1 MTTTQPGPAK
11 PDRPKADPDNEFKAG
26 LLELIPFLRAFAR
39 SLCGNPDIADDL
51 AQETLV
57 KAWQSR
63 TTFAPGT
70 NLKAW
75 LFTILRNQFY
85 SDRRRAWRQAPW
97 DQDAAERIPGASE
110 EQSWAAELSDT
121 ARALSSLSDEQREA
135 LILVGA
141 GGFSYEAAAKICN
154 CAVGT
159 VKSRVARARKT
170 LLSILE
176 GADPL
181 PDSPTG
187 DEADPTSEIMAQLDR
202 LAPAETRP
210 ARGKIKK
217 SASE

>member
-1 MTTTQPGPAK
+1 M
-11 PDRPKADPDNEFKAG
+11 
-26 LLELIPFLRAFAR
+26 
-39 SLCGNPDIADDL
+39 
-51 AQETLV
+51 
-57 KAWQSR
+57 
-63 TTFAPGT
+63 
-70 NLKAW
+70 
-75 LFTILRNQFY
+75 
-85 SDRRRAWRQAPW
+85 
-97 DQDAAERIPGASE
+97 
-110 EQSWAAELSDT
+110 SDT

-181 PDSPTG
+181 PDSPPG

-210 ARGKIKK
+210 MKGKIKK
-217 SASE
+217 SATE

>member
-1 MTTTQPGPAK
+1 MTATQPGAEK
-11 PDRPKADPDNEFKAG
+11 PVRSTADPDEQFKAG

-39 SLCGNPDIADDL
+39 SLCGNPDAADDL

-63 TTFAPGT
+63 SSFTPGT

-75 LFTILRNQFY
+75 IFTILRNQFY

-97 DQDAAERIPGASE
+97 DQEAAERIPGAAD
-110 EQSWAAELSDT
+110 EQSWAAQLSDT
-121 ARALSSLSDEQREA
+121 ARALKFLSDEQREA

-170 LLSILE
+170 LLAILE
-176 GADPL
+176 GNELL
-181 PDSPTG
+181 PP
-187 DEADPTSEIMAQLDR
+187 ASESTDATNDIMAKLER
-202 LAPAETRP
+202 LAPTQP
-210 ARGKIKK
+210 PRGKLKK
-217 SASE
+217 SISE